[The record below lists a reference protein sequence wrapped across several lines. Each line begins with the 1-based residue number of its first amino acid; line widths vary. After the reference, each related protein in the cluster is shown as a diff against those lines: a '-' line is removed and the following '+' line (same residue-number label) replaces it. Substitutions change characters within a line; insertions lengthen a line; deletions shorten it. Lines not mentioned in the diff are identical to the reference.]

1 MFEAPESFVVGNDSM
16 KRCNIHSKNK
26 VVLAKEIKVTKN
38 LKCVLVVLNV
48 RR

>member
-1 MFEAPESFVVGNDSM
+1 M
-16 KRCNIHSKNK
+16 KRHNIHNKNK
-26 VVLAKEIKVTKN
+26 VVLAEEIKVTKN

>member
-1 MFEAPESFVVGNDSM
+1 MFEAPESFVVWNDSM
-16 KRCNIHSKNK
+16 KRCNIHNKNK